1 MLNSRKMVITMMDY
15 QRWFEYA
22 KFDED
27 VVCVCGIKED
37 APDEIKKEYAEYLK
51 EREIF
56 ERNGIKV

>member
-1 MLNSRKMVITMMDY
+1 MMDY